1 VEIGEAEGEAA
12 MRSGDLLLLNTIK
25 RRKRYSN
32 GTALN
37 LHVSLLC
44 WSRDACDV
52 CGENAY

>member
-1 VEIGEAEGEAA
+1 MEIGEAEGEAA